1 MTDPT
6 PSEERALA
14 STPPGLRSGLRGT
27 VLFTIFSV
35 VVLAAATTALLRG
48 DLPTLAAELSAAVAL
63 LAFGATVYGTLRIIL
78 AMVESAGER
87 RRQARE
93 VSERR
98 KGDRARKPR
107 A

>member
-6 PSEERALA
+6 PSEERAPA
-14 STPPGLRSGLRGT
+14 STPPGLRSELRAT
-27 VLFTIFSV
+27 VVFTVFSAV
-35 VVLAAATTALLRG
+35 ALAAATMALLRG

-63 LAFGATVYGTLRIIL
+63 VAFGVMVYGILRIIL

-107 A
+107 V

>member
-6 PSEERALA
+6 PSQERAPV
-14 STPPGLRSGLRGT
+14 STPSLRSGLRGT
-27 VLFTIFSV
+27 VIFTVLSV
-35 VVLAAATTALLRG
+35 VALAAATMALLRG
-48 DLPTLAAELSAAVAL
+48 ELPTLAAELSAAVAL
-63 LAFGATVYGTLRIIL
+63 LAFGAMVYGILRIIL

-98 KGDRARKPR
+98 KGDRARKPKP
-107 A
+107 

>member
-6 PSEERALA
+6 PRPENATVTLPSLRR
-14 STPPGLRSGLRGT
+14 GLKAT
-27 VLFTIFSV
+27 VWFTVFSAIA
-35 VVLAAATTALLRG
+35 LAAATIALLRE
-48 DLPTLAAELSAAVAL
+48 DLPTLAAELTATVAL
-63 LAFGATVYGTLRIIL
+63 IAFGVMVYGILRIIL

-87 RRQARE
+87 RRQARA

-98 KGDRARKPR
+98 KGARARKPK